1 MKVLARLA
9 GVLLLCAGMV
19 GCATNAPNYNSDFG
33 NIGKLRDAG
42 LAPVRI
48 GEVTKVEKAKPDV
61 DSLTI
66 RGGKYKSPYGS
77 FTAFLQEALRQEF
90 GDARLID
97 PASNVEISGLLLKN
111 VLDASGFSTAF
122 AEMEARLTV
131 KRRDQVV
138 YDETKT
144 ARTEWGSS
152 FVGAIAIP
160 RANQTYPTVIQKLL
174 GQFYDDPKFIGAL
187 KPGTAGATE

>member
-1 MKVLARLA
+1 MKALARLA
-9 GVLLLCAGMV
+9 GVLLLCTGMV

-33 NIGKLRDAG
+33 NVGKLRGAE
-42 LAPVRI
+42 LVPLRI
-48 GEVTKVEKAKPDV
+48 GEVNKVANTKPDV

-90 GDARLID
+90 ADAKLID
-97 PASNVEISGLLLKN
+97 PASSVEISGVLLKN
-111 VLDASGFSTAF
+111 VLDTSGFSTAF
-122 AEMEARLTV
+122 AEMQARLSV
-131 KRRDQVV
+131 KRRGQVV
-138 YDETKT
+138 YEETKT
-144 ARTEWGSS
+144 ARTEWASS

-174 GQFYDDPKFIGAL
+174 GEFYDDPKFIGAL
-187 KPGTAGATE
+187 KQGTAGATE